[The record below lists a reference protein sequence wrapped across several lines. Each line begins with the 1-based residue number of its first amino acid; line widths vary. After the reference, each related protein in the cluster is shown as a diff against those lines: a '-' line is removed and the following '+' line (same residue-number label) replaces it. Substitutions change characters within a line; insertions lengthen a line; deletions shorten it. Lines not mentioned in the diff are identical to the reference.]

1 MRRDKIMI
9 NKKVIIV
16 VPAYN
21 EEKNIENTINGLKN
35 IKIIDDIVV
44 VNDGSQDNTRKILE
58 TLDVNV
64 INLNKNHGKGYAMK
78 KAIEEIHCD
87 IIGFVDGDVGSTS
100 IEIEKLIKP
109 VIMDEVDFTIAMF
122 PKASD
127 NVNIKGG
134 FGFVKNL
141 AKKGVYFYTGKL
153 MDTSLSGQRVYK
165 KNVVDSMKYIP
176 THYGIEIAMTIQ
188 AIRNGYSFRE
198 VPVNMT
204 HRYTDRSIRGF
215 KHRGKQFLDI
225 LKTLIVLL
233 FRR

>member
-1 MRRDKIMI
+1 MI

>member
-1 MRRDKIMI
+1 MI

-233 FRR
+233 FRRWNNGFC

>member
-1 MRRDKIMI
+1 MI
-9 NKKVIIV
+9 NKKVVIV

-21 EEKNIENTINGLKN
+21 EEKSIESTINGLRN
-35 IKIIDDIVV
+35 IEIIDDIVV
-44 VNDGSQDNTRKILE
+44 VNDGSTDNTKKILD

-64 INLNKNHGKGYAMK
+64 INLDTNHGKGYAMK
-78 KAIEEIHCD
+78 KAIEETDCD
-87 IIGFVDGDVGSTS
+87 IIGFVDGDVGETS
-100 IEIEKLIKP
+100 IEVEKLIRP

-134 FGFVKNL
+134 FGLVKNL

-165 KNVVDSMKYIP
+165 KSVVDSIKYIP

-188 AIRNGYSFRE
+188 AIRNGYSYKE
-198 VPVNMT
+198 IPVNMT

-215 KHRGKQFLDI
+215 KHRGKQFIDI
-225 LKTLIVLL
+225 LKTLIVLF